1 MSVALVI
8 GATGQQGG
16 ATARHLLSRDWQVRA
31 LVRDPESP
39 AARRLAG
46 AELAVGDLGDPAS
59 LKRAMR
65 GVDAV
70 FSMQALA
77 YEPETLKAEVR
88 QGMLVADV
96 ALDTGVG
103 HLVYSSV
110 GGAERRTGIE
120 HFESKAAI
128 ESYIR
133 ALGLPAT
140 ILRPVFF
147 MDNLLHYAD
156 AAGERVMELP
166 VLPDRPMQLIATDDI
181 GRIAAHVIDHRDHYL
196 GVELEIAGDELT
208 FAEVAQIYEKVT
220 GVPTRL
226 LPLPIEERLF
236 EWFAESGYQADLAE
250 LRDHFP
256 GLLTF
261 QDWLGGQVR

>member
-1 MSVALVI
+1 M
-8 GATGQQGG
+8 
-16 ATARHLLSRDWQVRA
+16 
-31 LVRDPESP
+31 VRDPESP
-39 AARRLAG
+39 AARRLA
-46 AELAVGDLGDPAS
+46 
-59 LKRAMR
+59 
-65 GVDAV
+65 
-70 FSMQALA
+70 
-77 YEPETLKAEVR
+77 
-88 QGMLVADV
+88 
-96 ALDTGVG
+96 
-103 HLVYSSV
+103 
-110 GGAERRTGIE
+110 GAERRTGIE

-181 GRIAAHVIDHRDHYL
+181 GRIAAHVIDHRDDYL
-196 GVELEIAGDELT
+196 GRELEIAGDELT
-208 FAEVAQIYEKVT
+208 FSQVAGIYEKLT
-220 GVPTRL
+220 GVPTHL
-226 LPLPIEERLF
+226 VPLPVEGRMF

-261 QDWLGGQVR
+261 QNWLGGQVSKM